1 MARHILRHAGLLAPA
16 YSRCTCC
23 VVPPKRLS
31 IASKRAPISSKLASA
46 MLTISRICRPSN
58 RICARLHRSR
68 LWATVSR
75 CATRCAKSKSALVRR
90 IAQNAEPSTRM
101 RCWLYVAHDR
111 SSSGNN
117 TASTSQQ
124 PADCTGVKSTATYR
138 YMYAHRYVVCA
149 TAWINGIFYAYVI
162 RIVRVQRKCTDYTS
176 TTSTKSTVY
185 GIIVSFCTGPLH
197 TTRIAIFVGS

>member
-46 MLTISRICRPSN
+46 MLTISRICRPSS

-111 SSSGNN
+111 SSSSSN
-117 TASTSQQ
+117 TASSSQQ
-124 PADCTGVKSTATYR
+124 PADWCQKHGDVHVRAYVCSMR
-138 YMYAHRYVVCA
+138 YCIEQRYVLP
-149 TAWINGIFYAYVI
+149 I
-162 RIVRVQRKCTDYTS
+162 RDTYCTR
-176 TTSTKSTVY
+176 TT
-185 GIIVSFCTGPLH
+185 
-197 TTRIAIFVGS
+197 